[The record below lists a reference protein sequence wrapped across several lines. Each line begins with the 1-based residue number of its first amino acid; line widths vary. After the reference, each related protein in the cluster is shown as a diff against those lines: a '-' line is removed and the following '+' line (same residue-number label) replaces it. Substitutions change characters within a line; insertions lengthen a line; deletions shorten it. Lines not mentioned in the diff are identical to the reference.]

1 MDEFKTIA
9 LKKISAGSI
18 YKIYLL
24 GLLCSLVPIGI
35 LNGILG
41 AIGITLFAVRWNGEV
56 VQGFSTLIIS
66 PCLFALM
73 ALMFTGVLG
82 SLSWAGLWFYSQFRP
97 LIVRISPG
105 DEDSKA

>member
-1 MDEFKTIA
+1 MDEFKTVA

-41 AIGITLFAVRWNGEV
+41 AMGITLIAVRWNGEV
-56 VQGFSTLIIS
+56 VHGFSTLIIS
-66 PCLFALM
+66 PCLFALL
-73 ALMFTGVLG
+73 ALVFTGVLG
-82 SLSWAGLWFYSQFRP
+82 SLSWAGLWCYSQFRP
-97 LIVRISPG
+97 LTIRISPI
-105 DEDSKA
+105 DPDR